1 MGAPPPDAPRPPT
14 GGLGVTASSS
24 SRPTADTLF
33 LAAVPV
39 KHRKIRNL
47 CKDPR
52 DRVALHRAVMSLFPS
67 NLPGPDR
74 QRRSAGNILFRLETP
89 PTGTPRLLIQ
99 STIAPIQDIGTSTR
113 DRASDGGI
121 SVRDLTPLMTAITQ
135 GMHVQFRIV
144 LNPVKAA
151 GKDRRWKRTPII
163 NTPDVP
169 DAITRFGVEQLRRAG
184 LKRVTLTQLPRTEL
198 VRAKNVLWTAQYDGH
213 ALVAN
218 TDMLL
223 ATIKSGIG
231 RSKAYGCGLLSIA
244 IV

>member
-1 MGAPPPDAPRPPT
+1 
-14 GGLGVTASSS
+14 VTASSS
-24 SRPTADTLF
+24 SQPTADTLF
-33 LAAVPV
+33 LAAIPV
-39 KHRKIRNL
+39 EHWKIRKL
-47 CKDPR
+47 CRDPR
-52 DRVALHRAVMSLFPS
+52 DRVALHRAVMSLFPA
-67 NLPGPDR
+67 NLPGPDH
-74 QRRSAGNILFRLETP
+74 QRRSAGNILFRLDTTP
-89 PTGTPRLLIQ
+89 SGTQRLLIQ
-99 STIAPIQDIGTSTR
+99 STIEPVHDIGTSTH
-113 DRASDGGI
+113 DSASDSGI
-121 SVRDLTPLMTAITQ
+121 SVRDLTPLINALTK
-135 GMHVQFRIV
+135 GRHVQFRVV

-184 LKRVTLTQLPRTEL
+184 LERVTLTHLPRTEL

-218 TDMLL
+218 PDMLL
-223 ATIKSGIG
+223 ASIKSGIG